1 MLEQMLAAFLAVILA
16 VIARLAAFAKAPAGL
31 EVVAPPKPWRRRD
44 RAIR

>member
-1 MLEQMLAAFLAVILA
+1 MLEQMLAAFLA